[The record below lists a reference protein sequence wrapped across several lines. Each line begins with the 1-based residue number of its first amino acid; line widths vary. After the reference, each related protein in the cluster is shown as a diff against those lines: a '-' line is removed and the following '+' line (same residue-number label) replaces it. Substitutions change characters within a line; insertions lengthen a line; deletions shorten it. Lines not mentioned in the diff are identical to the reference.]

1 MTTTYFSQNFAYI
14 PLPEPAGQWPATP
27 GATIARIADHVAIAQ
42 SQLAEQF
49 RNSPNLQALVGILA
63 GRAQGLEDAFWSI
76 YAGRPFPVATGD
88 ALSRWGKT
96 VGEPRPTSGLT
107 ATSDAAYFGLVKA
120 KILENVSE
128 GMPEAALGLLRDLG
142 AVAAFYGEAGHYAV
156 EIAYIGDLVAS
167 DADLIQMLTVAL
179 PPVSLAITQAPQSSP
194 FGFDDQSMGFDQGQ
208 LSRGVL

>member
-1 MTTTYFSQNFAYI
+1 MTTTYSLSFAYI
-14 PLPEPAGQWPATP
+14 PLPEPAGPWPATP
-27 GATIARIADHVAIAQ
+27 GATITRIANHAEIAQ

-76 YAGRPFPVATGD
+76 YAGRPFPVAAGD
-88 ALSRWGKT
+88 ALSRWGKA

-142 AVAAFYGEAGHYAV
+142 AAAAFYGEAGNYAV

-167 DADLIQMLTVAL
+167 DADLVQMLTVAL
-179 PPVSLAITQAPQSSP
+179 PPVSLAITQAPQSGP
-194 FGFDDQSMGFDQGQ
+194 FGFDDQSLGFDQGQ